1 MANGHGGVV
10 IGSEISGGFRNLYVE
25 NCKMDSPQLDRVV
38 RIKTSTARGGVIE
51 NVYVRNVEVGECR
64 EAVLRI
70 NLRYEPGEKARR
82 GFIPTVRNVNLENVH
97 CLKSQYGI
105 RLDGLE
111 EQKNIYDISVK
122 NCVFERVQDGNLVSG
137 KVGKVEL
144 DGTTINGQKATL

>member
-1 MANGHGGVV
+1 M
-10 IGSEISGGFRNLYVE
+10 
-25 NCKMDSPQLDRVV
+25 
-38 RIKTSTARGGVIE
+38 
-51 NVYVRNVEVGECR
+51 
-64 EAVLRI
+64 
-70 NLRYEPGEKARR
+70 
-82 GFIPTVRNVNLENVH
+82 RNVNLENVH

-122 NCVFERVQDGNLVSG
+122 NCVFEGVQDGNLVSG